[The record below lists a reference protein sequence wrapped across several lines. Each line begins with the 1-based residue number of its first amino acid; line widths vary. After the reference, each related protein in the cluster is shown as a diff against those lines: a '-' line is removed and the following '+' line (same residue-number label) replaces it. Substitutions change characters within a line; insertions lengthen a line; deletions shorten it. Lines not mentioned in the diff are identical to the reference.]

1 MIKSDTLKTF
11 HSTRSSDKN
20 CHGAQTLQYVR
31 IILVTKLTIL
41 FCNYE
46 HRHKLFCVFFQK
58 TRYLPTS
65 SLIYL
70 NIATQGLQTRLKKR
84 RFRPSAQRRY
94 YPST

>member
-46 HRHKLFCVFFQK
+46 NWQKLFSRIFQK
-58 TRYLPTS
+58 
-65 SLIYL
+65 
-70 NIATQGLQTRLKKR
+70 
-84 RFRPSAQRRY
+84 
-94 YPST
+94 